1 MDKVVQIRKEIIKTL
16 QAFGYED
23 VSFVERE
30 KSYEISFPVNNG
42 FETFLQRHKDAI
54 SMLAKGFLCSFYYT
68 SDRKQ
73 VILHKKCR
81 GLDPDDGRYSYLLHA
96 MRIAENNKTKKGDVC
111 GKEIFINMYDHFE
124 RVLLEKPVTELIG
137 EVLGDNEN
145 MDKAIHTKGCRTIS
159 WKEGEFREITNEMA
173 ELHARKNADYGD
185 SFGQTY
191 RELGIIS
198 AVTRMSDKMNRLK
211 MLVAHKDA
219 QQVKDESIDDT
230 LIDLACYAVMTLMER
245 RREHE

>member
-1 MDKVVQIRKEIIKTL
+1 MDKVVQIRKEIIETL
-16 QAFGYED
+16 KAFGYED
-23 VSFVERE
+23 ASFVEKE
-30 KSYEISFPVNNG
+30 NTYEISFHVNNG
-42 FETFLQRHKDAI
+42 SETFLQRHKDAI
-54 SMLAKGFLCSFYYT
+54 SMLAKGFLCMFYYT
-68 SDRKQ
+68 NNRQQ
-73 VILHKKCR
+73 VIIYKKCR
-81 GLDPDDGRYSYLLHA
+81 GLDPDDERYSCLLHE
-96 MRIAENNKTKKGDVC
+96 MCLVGDNKTKKEDVC
-111 GKEIFINMYDHFE
+111 GKEIFINMYDRFE
-124 RVLLEKPVTELIG
+124 RVILEEPITKHIKKLLEDETIM
-137 EVLGDNEN
+137 DNQVIPNEPIQV
-145 MDKAIHTKGCRTIS
+145 DR
-159 WKEGEFREITNEMA
+159 FRGITNEMA

-211 MLVAHKDA
+211 RLVAHKDA